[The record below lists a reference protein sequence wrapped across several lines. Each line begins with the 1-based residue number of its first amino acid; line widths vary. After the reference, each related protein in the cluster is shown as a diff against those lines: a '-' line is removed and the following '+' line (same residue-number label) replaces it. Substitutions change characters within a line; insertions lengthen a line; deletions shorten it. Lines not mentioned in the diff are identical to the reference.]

1 MERSTLQGGMMIKNR
16 GRRLRQNHI
25 IRDMVADVHI
35 STNDLVYPLFIEE
48 DLIGKT
54 PINSMKGIFRLG
66 QEELLKEVEE
76 CIALGIKAFLLFG
89 IPKHKD
95 CCGTEAYNPNGI
107 IQKSVKLLKENF
119 KDILIITDV
128 CMCEYTSHGHCG
140 ILEGETLV
148 NDKSAELMAK
158 IALSHAQSGA
168 DIVAPS
174 DMMDGRVGLIRNIL
188 DENGFTDTIIMSYAV
203 KYASSFYGPFRDAC
217 DSTPSF
223 GDRKAYQMDFRR
235 GKDYLTES
243 LWDLEEGADI
253 LMVKP
258 GLPYLD
264 ILSKLREKV
273 HVPLAVYNVSGEYAM
288 VKEAAEKGYINE
300 KGVVLESM
308 YSFKRAG
315 ADIII
320 TYWAKD
326 IAKWLKGN

>member
-1 MERSTLQGGMMIKNR
+1 MIKNR
-16 GRRLRQNHI
+16 GRRLRQNKT
-25 IRDMVADVHI
+25 IRDMVMDIDV
-35 STNDLVYPLFIEE
+35 SVNDLVYPLFIEE
-48 DLIGKT
+48 NLKEKT
-54 PINSMKGIFRLG
+54 PINSMKGIYRLG
-66 QEELLKEVEE
+66 KVDLLKEVEE
-76 CIALGIKAFLLFG
+76 CVSLGVKAFLLFG
-89 IPKHKD
+89 IPQHKD

-107 IQKSVKLLKENF
+107 IQKSIKLLKENF

-158 IALSHAQSGA
+158 IALSHALAGA

-174 DMMDGRVGLIRNIL
+174 DMMDGRVGLIRNLL
-188 DENGFTDTIIMSYAV
+188 DENGFTDTIIMSYAI

-235 GKDYLTES
+235 GSDYLTEAT
-243 LWDLEEGADI
+243 WDLEEGADI
-253 LMVKP
+253 LIVKP
-258 GLPYLD
+258 GLAYLD
-264 ILSKLREKV
+264 VLARLRDKTS
-273 HVPLAVYNVSGEYAM
+273 VPLAIYNVSGEYAM

-300 KGVVLESM
+300 KGVVMESM
-308 YSFKRAG
+308 YAFKRAG
-315 ADIII
+315 ANIII

-326 IAKWLKGN
+326 IAKWLKDN